1 MNREQALEKIKKC
14 LALSKSSNVHEAA
27 AAMRQ
32 AQKLMAQH
40 QLTEETVGLADVLES
55 KVPTS
60 AAKLRPW
67 ESSLAGLVA
76 YVFGCEHF
84 CTQIKWGVGKTVLKR
99 DKVHFVFVGVGTAAE
114 IASYTYSV
122 LQSQCLRDRLAHVKA
137 QPKRCK
143 PETKAARGDEFAAGW
158 VRGMQQIVG
167 EFAGR
172 DEDQKLVSQY
182 MKTKRANLSVMNL
195 NDRTKGRN
203 ISHNDRIEG
212 IRAGQQAKLHRGVG
226 GAQQG
231 LLT

>member
-14 LALSKSSNVHEAA
+14 LALSRSSNVHEAA

-40 QLTEETVGLADVLES
+40 QLTEETVSFADVLES

-60 AAKLRPW
+60 AAELRPW

-76 YVFGCEHF
+76 HVFGCEHF
-84 CTQIKWGVGKTVLKR
+84 CTQRWVRSGGSVLRGKVNFVFIGVGA
-99 DKVHFVFVGVGTAAE
+99 AAE
-114 IASYTYSV
+114 VASYTYSV
-122 LQSQCLRDRLAHVKA
+122 LQRQCLRDRLAHVKA
-137 QPKRCK
+137 QSKRCK
-143 PETKAARGDEFAAGW
+143 PATKTARGDEFAAGW
-158 VRGMQQIVG
+158 VRGVQQIVG

-182 MKTKRANLSVMNL
+182 MNTKYANLSVRDL
-195 NDRTKGRN
+195 DDRTKGRN
-203 ISHNDRIEG
+203 ISHNDRMEG
-212 IRAGQQAKLHRGVG
+212 IRAGQQAKLHRGVA